1 MSLKKTFAAVVLS
14 TSLVLG
20 SSVAAMATEST
31 EVTTPV
37 TAPVVSPTPKPRPW
51 QEYKAAVEVF
61 KTEMTKFRAD
71 RTTYENAMKAHR
83 TVMTAYFAARKP
95 INDAFKVSVD
105 AARTTLKAALEA
117 ATTNEQKTAAY
128 NAMKT
133 SVSAAVS
140 IREAAVTALG
150 PVPVKPV
157 KPAKPVRPTAPP
169 KPVKPTPVPTAT
181 PN

>member
-31 EVTTPV
+31 EVTAPV
-37 TAPVVSPTPKPRPW
+37 SAPVVSPTPKPRPW

-61 KTEMTKFRAD
+61 RTEMTKFRAD